1 MLLIHDIVEIDAGDT
16 FCYGDQSGKAGKE
29 QAAATRIFGLLPASL
44 APEFTALW
52 EEFENMQA
60 RMYHVVEQLQ
70 QVHARLAATAVT
82 ADRLFS
88 RMTVSELPRTIHTHR

>member
-1 MLLIHDIVEIDAGDT
+1 MLGEASGESTERLARSLPRGAAMHD
-16 FCYGDQSGKAGKE
+16 
-29 QAAATRIFGLLPASL
+29 
-44 APEFTALW
+44 TALW
-52 EEFENMQA
+52 EELENMQA